1 MITATFSSLYF
12 LKGAMEKTLGAKDD
26 SSLETLTSPD
36 SLEIKLQ
43 NLKL

>member
-26 SSLETLTSPD
+26 GSLETLTSTD